1 MRRRWVGKDIS
12 LRWLYDLVEGFFQ
25 SRGFKT
31 KIKESS
37 GRHMFSAL
45 PPKGSAIREAI
56 NLEISISL
64 DGLEVDFI
72 AGGKADSSIKY
83 GMLTTL
89 LGGGGMLLRGLR
101 SQEAIYRLENDFWVY
116 VSEKMELNNYLEDQ

>member
-25 SRGFKT
+25 NRGFKT
-31 KIKESS
+31 RIKESS

-56 NLEISISL
+56 NLEISIGR
-64 DGLEVDFI
+64 DGLEINFI
-72 AGGKADSSIKY
+72 AGGKADSSIKL
-83 GMLTTL
+83 GLLTTL

-101 SQEAIYRLENDFWVY
+101 SQESIDRLENDFWVY
-116 VSEKMELNNYLEDQ
+116 VNEKMDLNNYLKDQ